1 MGTYSSGRIAFIQAS
16 WHADIVDRC
25 REGFV
30 ARLAELGIAES
41 QVDFFRLPG
50 AFEIPLKCKQ
60 LLASGDYEIAVA
72 SGFVVDGGI
81 YRHEFVAQSVVSALM
96 QVQLELDKPVL
107 SAVLTPKDFDE
118 ENAEHQKFFFDHM
131 LIKGREAADAAAV
144 LLQSQVASHKSQVA

>member
-1 MGTYSSGRIAFIQAS
+1 MSTYSSGKIAFIQAS

-41 QVDFFRLPG
+41 QIDFFRLPG

-60 LLASGDYEIAVA
+60 LLCSGDYAIAVA
-72 SGFVVDGGI
+72 AGFVIDGGI

-96 QVQLELDKPVL
+96 QVQLELEKPVL
-107 SAVLTPKDFDE
+107 SAVLTPKEFNE
-118 ENAEHQKFFFDHM
+118 ENSEHHKFFFDHM
-131 LIKGREAADAAAV
+131 LIKGREAADAAAS
-144 LLQSQVASHKSQVA
+144 LLESQVASHRSQVA